1 MSDSESQKQSA
12 AARLGLTTD
21 GNDVNI
27 TGKSVISAVGGT
39 FGIIESV
46 LPSLAF
52 VSLLSITKNTTIA
65 VITAVSISA
74 AFLLV
79 SILKRKPLTQAFAGA
94 LGIAISAFLPLREGG
109 HAADYFIQGFLTN
122 SIYLLAL
129 LASIA
134 IRFPLIGVLVGLLI
148 GKGTAWRKNKG
159 QYRRF
164 QVATLLWV
172 GLFGARLLVQVPLYF
187 ANQLEAL
194 GLFRIVMG
202 VPLYALCLWLTWLL
216 VRSVIQGRR

>member
-74 AFLLV
+74 AFLLI